1 MPYKDKFL
9 TERKHVHGQEIANR
23 DFNMSQQEFETL
35 VIQDQK
41 PVLRVMLNR
50 PKLANAMNLN
60 MVNELMAVMEKVE
73 KENYRVLIISGSHGN
88 FCAGGD
94 IKDMQSA
101 GADQQALV
109 ELNRAFGYMITK
121 ANHLPAAVI
130 CALEGAVLG
139 GGFGLACVSDLAIA
153 VEKTQFGLPE
163 TSLGIIPAQIAPF
176 VVQRIGLTQTRRL
189 ALFGNR
195 IKAQEAMNLGL
206 IHQVVEN
213 NEQLEEAVT
222 KAVKLA
228 LKCAPHA
235 SLVTKALIHSV
246 DKQDLESLL
255 DQAATNFA
263 EAVMGEG
270 REGGAAFMQKR
281 LPAWADAAA
290 TIAEDIKE

>member
-1 MPYKDKFL
+1 
-9 TERKHVHGQEIANR
+9 
-23 DFNMSQQEFETL
+23 MSQQEFETL
-35 VIQDQK
+35 IVQDHN
-41 PVLRVMLNR
+41 PVLRVILNR
-50 PKLANAMNLN
+50 PKLANAMNLV

-73 KENYRVLIISGSHGN
+73 QENYRVLIISGGNGN

-101 GADQQALV
+101 GADKKALI
-109 ELNRAFGYMITK
+109 ELNRAFGHMITK
-121 ANHLPAAVI
+121 ANHLPCAVI

-153 VEKTQFGLPE
+153 VEQTQFGLPE

-213 NEQLEEAVT
+213 NDQLEDSVMQAI
-222 KAVKLA
+222 KLA
-228 LKCAPHA
+228 LKCAPQA
-235 SLVTKALIHSV
+235 SQTTKALIHNV
-246 DKQDLESLL
+246 GEQDLDSLL
-255 DQAATNFA
+255 DQAANNFA
-263 EAVMGEG
+263 DAVMGEG

-281 LPAWADAAA
+281 SPAWADVALVSEHA
-290 TIAEDIKE
+290 IKEKTS

>member
-1 MPYKDKFL
+1 
-9 TERKHVHGQEIANR
+9 
-23 DFNMSQQEFETL
+23 MSQQKFETL
-35 VIQDQK
+35 VIQEQN

-50 PKLANAMNLN
+50 PKLANAMNLK

-73 KENYRVLIISGSHGN
+73 KENYRILIISGGNGN

-101 GADQQALV
+101 GTDKQSLI
-109 ELNRAFGYMITK
+109 ELNRAFGHMITK
-121 ANHLPAAVI
+121 ANHLPCAVI

-153 VEKTQFGLPE
+153 LEKTLFGLPE

-213 NEQLEEAVT
+213 TEQLEAEIN
-222 KAVKLA
+222 KAIKLA
-228 LKCAPHA
+228 LKCAPQA
-235 SLVTKALIHSV
+235 SQVTKALIHSV
-246 DKQDLESLL
+246 DKQDLASLL

-263 EAVMGEG
+263 DAVMGEG

-281 LPAWADAAA
+281 LPAWANDSSIQESAA
-290 TIAEDIKE
+290 KEVTS

>member
-1 MPYKDKFL
+1 
-9 TERKHVHGQEIANR
+9 
-23 DFNMSQQEFETL
+23 MSQQEFETPEFETL

-50 PKLANAMNLN
+50 PKLANAMNLK

-73 KENYRVLIISGSHGN
+73 SENYRVLIISGGNGN

-101 GADQQALV
+101 GADKKALV
-109 ELNRAFGYMITK
+109 ELNRAFGHMITK
-121 ANHLPAAVI
+121 ADYLPAAVI

-176 VVQRIGLTQTRRL
+176 VVKRIGLTQTRRL

-206 IHQVVEN
+206 IHQVVEGN
-213 NEQLEEAVT
+213 DQLEDAVNKAVT
-222 KAVKLA
+222 LA
-228 LKCAPHA
+228 TKCAPQA
-235 SLVTKALIHSV
+235 SQATKALIHNV
-246 DKQDLESLL
+246 DKQDINLLL
-255 DQAATNFA
+255 DQAAEDFA
-263 EAVMGEG
+263 DAVMGEG

-281 LPAWADAAA
+281 LPAWANIPVADSSEETA
-290 TIAEDIKE
+290 

>member
-1 MPYKDKFL
+1 
-9 TERKHVHGQEIANR
+9 
-23 DFNMSQQEFETL
+23 MSQQQFETL
-35 VIQDQK
+35 VIQDQS

-50 PKLANAMNLN
+50 PKLANAMNLK
-60 MVNELMAVMEKVE
+60 MVNELMLVMEKVE
-73 KENYRVLIISGSHGN
+73 DEHYRILIISGGNGN

-101 GADQQALV
+101 GADKQALI
-109 ELNRAFGYMITK
+109 EFNRAFGRLITK
-121 ANHLPAAVI
+121 ADHLPAAVI

-176 VVQRIGLTQTRRL
+176 VVKRIGLTQTRRM

-195 IKAQEAMNLGL
+195 IKAQEAMSLGL
-206 IHQVVEN
+206 IHQVVDN
-213 NEQLEEAVT
+213 NEQLEEAVS

-228 LKCAPHA
+228 LKCAPQA
-235 SLVTKALIHSV
+235 SQVTKALIHNV
-246 DKQDLESLL
+246 DKQDIELLL
-255 DQAATNFA
+255 DQAAIDFA
-263 EAVMGEG
+263 DAVMGEG

-281 LPAWADAAA
+281 LPAWSDVSSTPEQAA
-290 TIAEDIKE
+290 KEITS

>member
-1 MPYKDKFL
+1 
-9 TERKHVHGQEIANR
+9 
-23 DFNMSQQEFETL
+23 MSQQEFETL
-35 VIQDQK
+35 IVQDHN
-41 PVLRVMLNR
+41 PVLRVILNR
-50 PKLANAMNLN
+50 PKLANAMNLV

-73 KENYRVLIISGSHGN
+73 QENYRVLIISGGNGN

-101 GADQQALV
+101 GADKKALI
-109 ELNRAFGYMITK
+109 ELNRAFGHMITK
-121 ANHLPAAVI
+121 ANHLPCAVI

-153 VEKTQFGLPE
+153 VEATQFGLPE

-176 VVQRIGLTQTRRL
+176 VVQRIGLTHTRRL

-213 NEQLEEAVT
+213 SEQLKEAVT
-222 KAVKLA
+222 KAIKLA
-228 LKCAPHA
+228 LKCAPQA
-235 SLVTKALIHSV
+235 SQTTKALIHSV
-246 DKQDLESLL
+246 DKQDLETLL
-255 DQAATNFA
+255 DQAATDFA
-263 EAVMGEG
+263 DAVMGEG

-281 LPAWADAAA
+281 LPTWADVPVVAPFA
-290 TIAEDIKE
+290 TDPSKEITS

>member
-1 MPYKDKFL
+1 
-9 TERKHVHGQEIANR
+9 
-23 DFNMSQQEFETL
+23 MSQQEFETL
-35 VIQDQK
+35 VIQDQS

-50 PKLANAMNLN
+50 PKLANAMNLK
-60 MVNELMAVMEKVE
+60 MVNELMSVMEKVE
-73 KENYRVLIISGSHGN
+73 DEHYRVLIISGGNGN

-101 GADQQALV
+101 GADKQALI
-109 ELNRAFGYMITK
+109 ELNRAFGRLITK
-121 ANHLPAAVI
+121 ADHLPAAVI

-176 VVQRIGLTQTRRL
+176 VVKRIGLTQTRRM

-195 IKAQEAMNLGL
+195 IKAQEAMSLGL
-206 IHQVVEN
+206 IHQVVDN
-213 NEQLEEAVT
+213 NEQLEEAVS

-228 LKCAPHA
+228 LKCAPRA
-235 SLVTKALIHSV
+235 SQVTKALIHNV
-246 DKQDLESLL
+246 AKQDIESLL
-255 DQAATNFA
+255 DQAAIDFSD
-263 EAVMGEG
+263 AVMGEG

-281 LPAWADAAA
+281 LPAWADVSSTPEQAA
-290 TIAEDIKE
+290 KETTS

>member
-1 MPYKDKFL
+1 
-9 TERKHVHGQEIANR
+9 
-23 DFNMSQQEFETL
+23 MSQQEFEARDFETL

-50 PKLANAMNLN
+50 PKLANAMNLK

-73 KENYRVLIISGSHGN
+73 QENYRILIISGGNGN

-101 GADQQALV
+101 GADKQALTD
-109 ELNRAFGYMITK
+109 LNRAFGRMITK
-121 ANHLPAAVI
+121 ADHLPAAVI

-176 VVQRIGLTQTRRL
+176 VVKRIGLTQARRM

-195 IKAQEAMNLGL
+195 INASEAMNLGL
-206 IHQVVEN
+206 IHQLVEN
-213 NEQLEEAVT
+213 TEQLEEEVM

-228 LKCAPHA
+228 IKCAPEA
-235 SLVTKALIHSV
+235 SKVTKALIHSV
-246 DKQDLESLL
+246 ENEDLEPLL
-255 DQAATNFA
+255 DQAAIDFSD
-263 EAVMGEG
+263 AVMGEG

-281 LPAWADAAA
+281 LPAWADVQLEVG
-290 TIAEDIKE
+290 AE

>member
-1 MPYKDKFL
+1 
-9 TERKHVHGQEIANR
+9 
-23 DFNMSQQEFETL
+23 MSQKEFETPEFETL

-50 PKLANAMNLN
+50 PKLANAMNLK
-60 MVNELMAVMEKVE
+60 MVHELMAVMEKVE
-73 KENYRVLIISGSHGN
+73 DEHYRVLIISGSNGN

-101 GADQQALV
+101 GADKQALV
-109 ELNRAFGYMITK
+109 ELNRAFGHMITK
-121 ANHLPAAVI
+121 ADHLPAAVI

-153 VEKTQFGLPE
+153 IEKTQFGLPE

-176 VVQRIGLTQTRRL
+176 VVKRIGLTQTRRL

-213 NEQLEEAVT
+213 NEQLEEAVM
-222 KAVKLA
+222 KATKLA
-228 LKCAPHA
+228 LKCAPAA
-235 SLVTKALIHSV
+235 SRATKALIHCV
-246 DKQDLESLL
+246 EYEALNPLL
-255 DQAATNFA
+255 DQAALDFA
-263 EAVMGEG
+263 NAVMGEG

-281 LPAWADAAA
+281 LPAWADVALA
-290 TIAEDIKE
+290 TDSKVPAQNEDLE

>member
-1 MPYKDKFL
+1 
-9 TERKHVHGQEIANR
+9 
-23 DFNMSQQEFETL
+23 MSQQEFETL
-35 VIQDQK
+35 IVQDHN
-41 PVLRVMLNR
+41 PVLRVILNR
-50 PKLANAMNLN
+50 PKLANAMNLV

-73 KENYRVLIISGSHGN
+73 QENYRVLIISGGNGN

-101 GADQQALV
+101 GADKKALI
-109 ELNRAFGYMITK
+109 ELNRAFGHMITK
-121 ANHLPAAVI
+121 ANHLPCAVI

-153 VEKTQFGLPE
+153 VEQTQFGLPE

-195 IKAQEAMNLGL
+195 IKAQEALNLGL

-213 NEQLEEAVT
+213 NDQLEDSVMQAI
-222 KAVKLA
+222 KLA
-228 LKCAPHA
+228 LKCAPQA
-235 SLVTKALIHSV
+235 SQTTKALIHNV
-246 DKQDLESLL
+246 GEQDLDSLL
-255 DQAATNFA
+255 DQAANNFA
-263 EAVMGEG
+263 DAVMGEG

-281 LPAWADAAA
+281 SSAWADVALVSEHA
-290 TIAEDIKE
+290 IKEKTS

>member
-1 MPYKDKFL
+1 
-9 TERKHVHGQEIANR
+9 
-23 DFNMSQQEFETL
+23 MSQQEFETL
-35 VIQDQK
+35 IVQDHN
-41 PVLRVMLNR
+41 PVLRVILNR
-50 PKLANAMNLN
+50 PKLANAMNLV

-73 KENYRVLIISGSHGN
+73 QENYRVLIISGGNGN

-101 GADQQALV
+101 GADKKALI
-109 ELNRAFGYMITK
+109 ELNRAFGHMIIK
-121 ANHLPAAVI
+121 ANHLPCAVI

-163 TSLGIIPAQIAPF
+163 TSVGIIPAQIAPF

-213 NEQLEEAVT
+213 NDQLEDSVMQAI
-222 KAVKLA
+222 KLA
-228 LKCAPHA
+228 LKCAPQA
-235 SLVTKALIHSV
+235 SQTTKALIHNV
-246 DKQDLESLL
+246 GEQDLDSLL
-255 DQAATNFA
+255 DQAANNFA
-263 EAVMGEG
+263 DAVMGEG

-281 LPAWADAAA
+281 SPSWADVALVSEHA
-290 TIAEDIKE
+290 IKEKTS

>member
-1 MPYKDKFL
+1 
-9 TERKHVHGQEIANR
+9 
-23 DFNMSQQEFETL
+23 MSQQKIEALELETL
-35 VIQDQK
+35 VIQDQY

-50 PKLANAMNLN
+50 PKLANAMNLK

-73 KENYRVLIISGSHGN
+73 NENYRVLIISGGNGN

-101 GADQQALV
+101 GADKQALV
-109 ELNRAFGYMITK
+109 ELNRAFGHMITK
-121 ANHLPAAVI
+121 ADHLPAAVI

-176 VVQRIGLTQTRRL
+176 VVKRIGLTQTRRM

-206 IHQVVEN
+206 IHQVVEDA
-213 NEQLEEAVT
+213 EQLKTEIN
-222 KAVKLA
+222 KAIKLA
-228 LKCAPHA
+228 IKCAPEA
-235 SLVTKALIHSV
+235 SKVTKALIHSV
-246 DKQDLESLL
+246 ENEDLNPLL
-255 DQAATNFA
+255 DQAALDFA
-263 EAVMGEG
+263 DAVMGEG

-281 LPAWADAAA
+281 LPAWADVELAS
-290 TIAEDIKE
+290 TQIKEETK

>member
-1 MPYKDKFL
+1 
-9 TERKHVHGQEIANR
+9 
-23 DFNMSQQEFETL
+23 MSQQEFETL

-50 PKLANAMNLN
+50 PKLANAMNLT
-60 MVNELMAVMEKVE
+60 MVNELMSVMEKVAQ
-73 KENYRVLIISGSHGN
+73 ENYRVLIISGGNGN

-101 GADQQALV
+101 GADKQALI
-109 ELNRAFGYMITK
+109 ELNRAFGHLITK
-121 ANHLPAAVI
+121 TDHLPCAVI

-153 VEKTQFGLPE
+153 LEKTQFGLPE

-176 VVQRIGLTQTRRL
+176 VVKRIGLTQTRRL

-195 IKAQEAMNLGL
+195 IKAQEALNLGL
-206 IHQVVEN
+206 IHQVVES
-213 NEQLEEAVT
+213 NEQLEEAVS

-228 LKCAPHA
+228 LKCAPQA
-235 SLVTKALIHSV
+235 SQVTKALIHSV

-255 DQAATNFA
+255 DKAALDFSD
-263 EAVMGEG
+263 AVMGEG

-281 LPAWADAAA
+281 LPAWADVAEKSEKAA
-290 TIAEDIKE
+290 KETTS

>member
-1 MPYKDKFL
+1 
-9 TERKHVHGQEIANR
+9 
-23 DFNMSQQEFETL
+23 MSQHEFETL
-35 VIQDQK
+35 IVQDHN
-41 PVLRVMLNR
+41 PVLRVILNR
-50 PKLANAMNLN
+50 PKLANAMNLV

-73 KENYRVLIISGSHGN
+73 QENYRVLIISGGNGN

-101 GADQQALV
+101 GADKKALI
-109 ELNRAFGYMITK
+109 ELNRAFGHMITK
-121 ANHLPAAVI
+121 ANHLPCAVI

-153 VEKTQFGLPE
+153 VEQTQFGLPE

-195 IKAQEAMNLGL
+195 IKAQEALNLGL

-213 NEQLEEAVT
+213 NDQLEDSVMQAI
-222 KAVKLA
+222 KLA
-228 LKCAPHA
+228 LKCAPQA
-235 SLVTKALIHSV
+235 SQTTKALIHNV
-246 DKQDLESLL
+246 GEQDLDSLL
-255 DQAATNFA
+255 DQAANNFA
-263 EAVMGEG
+263 DAVMGEG

-281 LPAWADAAA
+281 SSAWADVALVSEHA
-290 TIAEDIKE
+290 IKEKTS

>member
-1 MPYKDKFL
+1 
-9 TERKHVHGQEIANR
+9 
-23 DFNMSQQEFETL
+23 MSQQKIETQPFETL

-50 PKLANAMNLN
+50 PKLANAMNLK

-73 KENYRVLIISGSHGN
+73 QENYRVLIISGGNGN

-101 GADQQALV
+101 GADKQALTD
-109 ELNRAFGYMITK
+109 LNRAFGRMITK
-121 ANHLPAAVI
+121 ADHLPAAVI

-176 VVQRIGLTQTRRL
+176 VVKRIGLTQARRM

-195 IKAQEAMNLGL
+195 IKASEAMNLGL
-206 IHQVVEN
+206 IHQLVEN
-213 NEQLEEAVT
+213 TEQLEEEVM

-228 LKCAPHA
+228 IKCAPEA
-235 SLVTKALIHSV
+235 SKVTKALIHSV
-246 DKQDLESLL
+246 ENEDLEPLL
-255 DQAATNFA
+255 DQAAIDFSD
-263 EAVMGEG
+263 AVMGEG

-281 LPAWADAAA
+281 LPAWADVQLEVG
-290 TIAEDIKE
+290 AE

>member
-1 MPYKDKFL
+1 
-9 TERKHVHGQEIANR
+9 
-23 DFNMSQQEFETL
+23 MSQQEFETL
-35 VIQDQK
+35 VIQDQA

-50 PKLANAMNLN
+50 PKLANAMNLK

-73 KENYRVLIISGSHGN
+73 DENYRVLIISGGNGN

-101 GADQQALV
+101 GADKQALV
-109 ELNRAFGYMITK
+109 ELNRAFGHMITK
-121 ANHLPAAVI
+121 ADHLPAAVI

-176 VVQRIGLTQTRRL
+176 VVKRIGLTQTRRM

-195 IKAQEAMNLGL
+195 IKAQEAVNLGL
-206 IHQVVEN
+206 IHQVVEDT
-213 NEQLEEAVT
+213 EQLEVEIN
-222 KAVKLA
+222 KAIKLA
-228 LKCAPHA
+228 IKCAPAA
-235 SLVTKALIHSV
+235 SRATKALIHCV
-246 DKQDLESLL
+246 EHEALNPLL
-255 DQAATNFA
+255 DQAALDFA
-263 EAVMGEG
+263 SAVMGEG

-281 LPAWADAAA
+281 LPAWADVELA
-290 TIAEDIKE
+290 TTKILEETK

>member
-1 MPYKDKFL
+1 
-9 TERKHVHGQEIANR
+9 
-23 DFNMSQQEFETL
+23 MSQQQFETL
-35 VIQDQK
+35 VIQDQS

-50 PKLANAMNLN
+50 PKLANAMNLK
-60 MVNELMAVMEKVE
+60 MVNELMSVMEKVE
-73 KENYRVLIISGSHGN
+73 DEHYRILIISGGNGN

-101 GADQQALV
+101 GADKQALI
-109 ELNRAFGYMITK
+109 EFNRAFGRLITK
-121 ANHLPAAVI
+121 ADHLPAAVI

-176 VVQRIGLTQTRRL
+176 VVKRIGLTQTRRM

-195 IKAQEAMNLGL
+195 IKAQEAMSLGL
-206 IHQVVEN
+206 IHQVVDN
-213 NEQLEEAVT
+213 NEQLEEAVS

-228 LKCAPHA
+228 LKCAPQA
-235 SLVTKALIHSV
+235 SQVTKALIHNV
-246 DKQDLESLL
+246 DKQDIELLL
-255 DQAATNFA
+255 DQAAIDFA
-263 EAVMGEG
+263 DAVMGEG

-281 LPAWADAAA
+281 LPAWSDVSSTPEQAA
-290 TIAEDIKE
+290 KEITS

>member
-1 MPYKDKFL
+1 
-9 TERKHVHGQEIANR
+9 
-23 DFNMSQQEFETL
+23 MSQQEFETL

-50 PKLANAMNLN
+50 PKLANAMNLI
-60 MVNELMAVMEKVE
+60 MVNELMAVMEKAE
-73 KENYRVLIISGSHGN
+73 KENYRVLIISGGNGN

-94 IKDMQSA
+94 IRDMQSA
-101 GADQQALV
+101 GADKQVLV
-109 ELNRAFGYMITK
+109 ELNRAFGHMITK

-195 IKAQEAMNLGL
+195 IKAQEAVNLGL

-228 LKCAPHA
+228 LKCAPQA
-235 SLVTKALIHSV
+235 SRVTKALIHSV
-246 DKQDLESLL
+246 DKEDIESLL
-255 DQAATNFA
+255 DQAATDFA
-263 EAVMGEG
+263 DAVMGEG

-281 LPAWADAAA
+281 LPAWADTDSA
-290 TIAEDIKE
+290 TAQVAKETTL

>member
-1 MPYKDKFL
+1 
-9 TERKHVHGQEIANR
+9 
-23 DFNMSQQEFETL
+23 MSQQQFETL
-35 VIQDQK
+35 VIQDQS

-50 PKLANAMNLN
+50 PKLANAMNLK
-60 MVNELMAVMEKVE
+60 MVNELMLVMEKVE
-73 KENYRVLIISGSHGN
+73 DEHYRILIISGGNGN

-101 GADQQALV
+101 GADKQALI
-109 ELNRAFGYMITK
+109 ELNRAFGRLITK
-121 ANHLPAAVI
+121 ADHLPAAVI

-176 VVQRIGLTQTRRL
+176 VVKRIGLTQTRRM

-195 IKAQEAMNLGL
+195 IKAQEAMSLGL
-206 IHQVVEN
+206 IHQVVDN
-213 NEQLEEAVT
+213 NEQLEEAVS

-228 LKCAPHA
+228 LKCAPQA
-235 SLVTKALIHSV
+235 SQVTKALIHNV
-246 DKQDLESLL
+246 DKQDIELLL
-255 DQAATNFA
+255 DQAAIDFA
-263 EAVMGEG
+263 DAVMGEG

-281 LPAWADAAA
+281 LPAWSDVSSTPEQAA
-290 TIAEDIKE
+290 KEITS

>member
-1 MPYKDKFL
+1 
-9 TERKHVHGQEIANR
+9 
-23 DFNMSQQEFETL
+23 MSQQKFETL

-50 PKLANAMNLN
+50 PKLANAMNLI

-73 KENYRVLIISGSHGN
+73 KENYRVLIISGGNGN

-101 GADQQALV
+101 GADKQALV
-109 ELNRAFGYMITK
+109 ELNRAFGHMITK

-153 VEKTQFGLPE
+153 LEKTQFGLPE

-195 IKAQEAMNLGL
+195 IKAQEAMSLGL
-206 IHQVVEN
+206 IHQVVDN
-213 NEQLEEAVT
+213 NEQLEEAVS

-228 LKCAPHA
+228 LKCAPQA
-235 SLVTKALIHSV
+235 SQVTKALIHSV
-246 DKQDLESLL
+246 DKQDLDSLL
-255 DQAATNFA
+255 DQAALDFSD
-263 EAVMGEG
+263 AVMGEG

-281 LPAWADAAA
+281 LPAWADVSVIDCA
-290 TIAEDIKE
+290 KETAS

>member
-1 MPYKDKFL
+1 
-9 TERKHVHGQEIANR
+9 
-23 DFNMSQQEFETL
+23 MSQQEFETL

-50 PKLANAMNLN
+50 PKLANAMNLK
-60 MVNELMAVMEKVE
+60 MVNELLAVMDKVE
-73 KENYRVLIISGSHGN
+73 QENYRVLIISGGNGN

-101 GADQQALV
+101 GADKQALV
-109 ELNRAFGYMITK
+109 ELNRAFGHMITK
-121 ANHLPAAVI
+121 ADHLPAAVI

-139 GGFGLACVSDLAIA
+139 GGFGLACVSDLALA

-176 VVQRIGLTQTRRL
+176 VVKRIGLTQTRRM

-195 IKAQEAMNLGL
+195 IKAQEAMSLGL

-213 NEQLEEAVT
+213 NEQLENEIT
-222 KAVKLA
+222 KAIKLA
-228 LKCAPHA
+228 LKCAPEA
-235 SLVTKALIHSV
+235 SKTTKALIHSV
-246 DKQDLESLL
+246 ENEDLNPLL
-255 DQAATNFA
+255 DQAAKDFSD
-263 EAVMGEG
+263 AVMGEG

-281 LPAWADAAA
+281 LPAWADVQLE
-290 TIAEDIKE
+290 TGAE

>member
-1 MPYKDKFL
+1 
-9 TERKHVHGQEIANR
+9 
-23 DFNMSQQEFETL
+23 MSQQEFETL
-35 VIQDQK
+35 VIQDQG

-50 PKLANAMNLN
+50 PKLANAMNLK

-73 KENYRVLIISGSHGN
+73 QENYRVLIISGGNGN

-101 GADQQALV
+101 GADKQALV
-109 ELNRAFGYMITK
+109 ELNRAFGHMITK
-121 ANHLPAAVI
+121 ADHLPAAVI

-176 VVQRIGLTQTRRL
+176 VVKRIGLTQTRRM

-195 IKAQEAMNLGL
+195 IKAQEAMSLGL
-206 IHQVVEN
+206 IHQVVES
-213 NEQLEEAVT
+213 NEQLDEAVA

-228 LKCAPHA
+228 LKCAPQA
-235 SLVTKALIHSV
+235 SKTTKALIHSV
-246 DKQDLESLL
+246 ENEDLEPLL
-255 DQAATNFA
+255 DQAALDFA
-263 EAVMGEG
+263 DAVMGEG

-281 LPAWADAAA
+281 LPAWADVFLSESA
-290 TIAEDIKE
+290 TQTAEENKK

>member
-1 MPYKDKFL
+1 MCGEAFMLSASTL
-9 TERKHVHGQEIANR
+9 TGKISRSRI
-23 DFNMSQQEFETL
+23 NMSQQEFETQPFETL

-41 PVLRVMLNR
+41 PVLRV
-50 PKLANAMNLN
+50 NLK

-73 KENYRVLIISGSHGN
+73 QENYRVLIISGGNGN

-101 GADQQALV
+101 GADKQALTD
-109 ELNRAFGYMITK
+109 LNRAFGRMITK
-121 ANHLPAAVI
+121 ADHLPAAVI

-176 VVQRIGLTQTRRL
+176 VVKRIGLTQARRM

-195 IKAQEAMNLGL
+195 INASEAMNLGL
-206 IHQVVEN
+206 IHQLVEN
-213 NEQLEEAVT
+213 PEQLEEEVM

-228 LKCAPHA
+228 IKCAPEA
-235 SLVTKALIHSV
+235 SKVTKALIHSV
-246 DKQDLESLL
+246 ENEDLEPLL
-255 DQAATNFA
+255 DQAAIDFSD
-263 EAVMGEG
+263 AVMGEG

-281 LPAWADAAA
+281 LPAWADVQLEVG
-290 TIAEDIKE
+290 AE

>member
-1 MPYKDKFL
+1 MPSASTL
-9 TERKHVHGQEIANR
+9 TGVIANR
-23 DFNMSQQEFETL
+23 DFEMSQQEFETLDLETL

-50 PKLANAMNLN
+50 PKLANAMNLK

-73 KENYRVLIISGSHGN
+73 NENYRVLIISGGHGN

-101 GADQQALV
+101 GTDKQALV
-109 ELNRAFGYMITK
+109 ELNRAFGHMITK
-121 ANHLPAAVI
+121 ADHLPAAVI

-176 VVQRIGLTQTRRL
+176 VVKRIGLTQTRRM

-195 IKAQEAMNLGL
+195 IKAQEAMSLGL
-206 IHQVVEN
+206 IHQVVEDSQ
-213 NEQLEEAVT
+213 QLEDAVN

-228 LKCAPHA
+228 IKCAPQA
-235 SLVTKALIHSV
+235 SKTTKALIHSV
-246 DKQDLESLL
+246 DKQDLEFLL
-255 DQAATNFA
+255 DQAAEDFA
-263 EAVMGEG
+263 DAVMGEG

-281 LPAWADAAA
+281 LPAWADVS
-290 TIAEDIKE
+290 TSNKEKETDQ

>member
-1 MPYKDKFL
+1 
-9 TERKHVHGQEIANR
+9 
-23 DFNMSQQEFETL
+23 MSQQEFETQPFETL

-50 PKLANAMNLN
+50 PKLANAMNLK

-73 KENYRVLIISGSHGN
+73 QENYRVLIISGGNGN

-101 GADQQALV
+101 GADKQALTD
-109 ELNRAFGYMITK
+109 LNRAFGRMITK
-121 ANHLPAAVI
+121 ADHLPAAVI

-176 VVQRIGLTQTRRL
+176 VVKRIGLTQARRM

-195 IKAQEAMNLGL
+195 INASEAMNLGL
-206 IHQVVEN
+206 IHQLVEN
-213 NEQLEEAVT
+213 TEQLEEEVM

-228 LKCAPHA
+228 IKCAPEA
-235 SLVTKALIHSV
+235 SKVTKALIHSV
-246 DKQDLESLL
+246 ENEDLEPLL
-255 DQAATNFA
+255 DQAAIDFSD
-263 EAVMGEG
+263 AVMGEG

-281 LPAWADAAA
+281 LPAWADVELEVG
-290 TIAEDIKE
+290 AE

>member
-1 MPYKDKFL
+1 MI
-9 TERKHVHGQEIANR
+9 V
-23 DFNMSQQEFETL
+23 
-35 VIQDQK
+35 QDHN
-41 PVLRVMLNR
+41 PVLRVILNR
-50 PKLANAMNLN
+50 PKLANAMNLV

-73 KENYRVLIISGSHGN
+73 QENYRVLIISGGNGN

-101 GADQQALV
+101 GADKKALI
-109 ELNRAFGYMITK
+109 ELNRAFGHMITK
-121 ANHLPAAVI
+121 ANHLPCAVI

-153 VEKTQFGLPE
+153 IEKTQFGLPE

-195 IKAQEAMNLGL
+195 IKAQEALNLGL

-213 NEQLEEAVT
+213 NDQLEDSVMQAI
-222 KAVKLA
+222 KLA
-228 LKCAPHA
+228 LKCAPQA
-235 SLVTKALIHSV
+235 SQTTKALIHNV
-246 DKQDLESLL
+246 GEQDLDSLL
-255 DQAATNFA
+255 DQAANNFA
-263 EAVMGEG
+263 DAVMGEG

-281 LPAWADAAA
+281 SPAWADVALVSEHA
-290 TIAEDIKE
+290 IKEKTS

>member
-1 MPYKDKFL
+1 
-9 TERKHVHGQEIANR
+9 
-23 DFNMSQQEFETL
+23 MSQQKIEALELETL
-35 VIQDQK
+35 VIQDQY

-50 PKLANAMNLN
+50 PKLANAMNLK
-60 MVNELMAVMEKVE
+60 MVNELMAVMDKVE
-73 KENYRVLIISGSHGN
+73 NENYRVLIISGGNGN

-101 GADQQALV
+101 GADKQALV
-109 ELNRAFGYMITK
+109 ELNRAFGHMITK
-121 ANHLPAAVI
+121 ADHLPAAVI

-176 VVQRIGLTQTRRL
+176 VVKRIGLTQTRRM

-206 IHQVVEN
+206 IHQVVEDA
-213 NEQLEEAVT
+213 EQLKTEIN
-222 KAVKLA
+222 KAIKLA
-228 LKCAPHA
+228 IKCAPEA
-235 SLVTKALIHSV
+235 SKVTKALIHSV
-246 DKQDLESLL
+246 ENEDLNPLL
-255 DQAATNFA
+255 DQAALDFA
-263 EAVMGEG
+263 DAVMGEG

-281 LPAWADAAA
+281 LPAWADVELAS
-290 TIAEDIKE
+290 TQIKEETK

>member
-1 MPYKDKFL
+1 
-9 TERKHVHGQEIANR
+9 
-23 DFNMSQQEFETL
+23 MSQQEFETL

-50 PKLANAMNLN
+50 PALANAMNLT
-60 MVNELMAVMEKVE
+60 MVNELMAVMVKVE
-73 KENYRVLIISGSHGN
+73 QEGYRVLIINGGNGN

-101 GADQQALV
+101 SADKQALI

-189 ALFGNR
+189 ALFGTR

-206 IHQVVEN
+206 IHQVVGN
-213 NEQLEEAVT
+213 NEQLEEAIT
-222 KAVKLA
+222 KAVNLA

-235 SLVTKALIHSV
+235 SQVTKALIHRV
-246 DKQDLESLL
+246 NKQDLDSLL
-255 DQAATNFA
+255 DQASIDFA
-263 EAVMGEG
+263 DAVMGEG

-281 LPAWADAAA
+281 LPAWVDVSLETPTAP
-290 TIAEDIKE
+290 AEKENV

>member
-1 MPYKDKFL
+1 
-9 TERKHVHGQEIANR
+9 
-23 DFNMSQQEFETL
+23 MSQQEFETL
-35 VIQDQK
+35 IVQDHN
-41 PVLRVMLNR
+41 PVLRVILNR
-50 PKLANAMNLN
+50 PKLANAMNLV

-73 KENYRVLIISGSHGN
+73 QENYRVLIISGGNGN

-101 GADQQALV
+101 GADKKALI
-109 ELNRAFGYMITK
+109 ELNRAFGHMITK
-121 ANHLPAAVI
+121 ANHLPCAVI

-195 IKAQEAMNLGL
+195 IKAQEALNLGL

-213 NEQLEEAVT
+213 NDQLEDSVMQAI
-222 KAVKLA
+222 KLA
-228 LKCAPHA
+228 LKCAPQA
-235 SLVTKALIHSV
+235 SQTTKALIHNV
-246 DKQDLESLL
+246 GEQDLDSLL
-255 DQAATNFA
+255 DQAANNFA
-263 EAVMGEG
+263 DAVMGEG

-281 LPAWADAAA
+281 SPAWADVALVSEHA
-290 TIAEDIKE
+290 IKEKTS